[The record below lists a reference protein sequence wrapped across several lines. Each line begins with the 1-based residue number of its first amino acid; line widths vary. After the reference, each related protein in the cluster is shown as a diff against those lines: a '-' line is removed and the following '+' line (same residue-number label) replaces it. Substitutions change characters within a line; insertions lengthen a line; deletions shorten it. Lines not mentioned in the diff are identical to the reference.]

1 MIPGMIEEDKEK
13 EKSPPAARPVAPVRT
28 SV

>member
-13 EKSPPAARPVAPVRT
+13 EKSSPGARPVAPAQT